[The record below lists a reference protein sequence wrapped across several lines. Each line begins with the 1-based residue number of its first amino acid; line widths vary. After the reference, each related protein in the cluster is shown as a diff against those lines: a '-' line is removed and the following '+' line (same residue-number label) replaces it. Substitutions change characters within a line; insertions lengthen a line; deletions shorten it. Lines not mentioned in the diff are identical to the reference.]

1 MDDKIIG
8 LLSAFHL
15 MREYVATS
23 DMTTPNPEVAEH
35 LVEVVHDTAMNR
47 ARCAEALLIAALW
60 SKKHRK
66 FQMPHELNNK
76 VRLLV

>member
-15 MREYVATS
+15 MRENVATS

-35 LVEVVHDTAMNR
+35 LVEVVHDTAMN
-47 ARCAEALLIAALW
+47 
-60 SKKHRK
+60 
-66 FQMPHELNNK
+66 
-76 VRLLV
+76 